1 MSHHLAVAASTGKFL
16 SEATKDVRMLS
27 VLLTACDPCGY
38 IRGGG
43 SAHDYTW
50 LAWQVEAALQE
61 GMGASQIK
69 ALLKRTCDIDNPARF
84 CEAAVDWW
92 TGSRRSHTAAA

>member
-1 MSHHLAVAASTGKFL
+1 MSQHLTVVESTDKFL
-16 SEATKDVRMLS
+16 SEATKTVRMLS

-38 IRGGG
+38 MRSGG
-43 SAHDYTW
+43 SPHDYTE
-50 LAWQVEAALQE
+50 LAWQVEAALRA

-69 ALLKRTCDIDNPARF
+69 ALMQRICDTENPARF

-92 TGSRRSHTAAA
+92 ARSGASHAAVA